1 MDELKS
7 NLDQF
12 FLVIC
17 GIFILFMQTGFAF
30 LEAGS
35 VRSKNTT
42 NIIMKNVLDL
52 FIGAIMYFAIGYS
65 FAYGKP
71 GNAFIGHNYFFAT
84 NMDEN
89 FTYAGWFFQY
99 VFAATASTIVSGAM
113 AERTEFTTYM
123 VYFTFLTGFVYPVV
137 AHWCWSE
144 VGWLKV
150 GMGENT
156 HGLSYIDY
164 AGSGVVHLT
173 GGSAALV
180 GAIALGPRIG
190 RFKPDGTVNDLP
202 GHTVTVAALGGFI
215 LFVGFMAFNGGSQ
228 LSISNPGDGNVVA
241 LSVMNTVLGGASG
254 AIVAMLVYKTT
265 DAIRGEDHYWSLLI
279 TINGGLAGMVS
290 MCAGCNDMLPWAA
303 VVIGTIAG
311 LAFMGWHHL
320 MLFCK
325 IDDPLDAVAVHLGGG
340 LAGVLLAPIFVMKG
354 LTSPET
360 QQHVG
365 GIIYGGNYLAFQSF
379 GWNLLGAVA
388 IIGWTVAISTLLFG
402 SMKLLGVLRVSE
414 ADELRGLDEI
424 KHGEPAYPIK
434 SYSDQSPP
442 Y

>member
-1 MDELKS
+1 VS
-7 NLDQF
+7 
-12 FLVIC
+12 V
-17 GIFILFMQTGFAF
+17 MQTGFAF

-144 VGWLKV
+144 SPCVLFKLQKYILV
-150 GMGENT
+150 KP

-434 SYSDQSPP
+434 SYSDQ
-442 Y
+442 

>member
-1 MDELKS
+1 TNVLNLDELKS

-71 GNAFIGHNYFFAT
+71 GNAFIANDG
-84 NMDEN
+84 N

-150 GMGENT
+150 GMA

-340 LAGVLLAPIFVMKG
+340 LAGVLLAPIF
-354 LTSPET
+354 
-360 QQHVG
+360 
-365 GIIYGGNYLAFQSF
+365 SF

-434 SYSDQSPP
+434 SYSDQ
-442 Y
+442 

>member
-1 MDELKS
+1 VS
-7 NLDQF
+7 
-12 FLVIC
+12 V
-17 GIFILFMQTGFAF
+17 MQTGFAF

-365 GIIYGGNYLAFQSF
+365 KNPAYLLIIF

-424 KHGEPAYPIK
+424 KHGEPAY
-434 SYSDQSPP
+434 
-442 Y
+442 